1 MYVVDYIHVFF
12 SSFFENLKCQKKL
25 KKKAAGAW
33 VPNRLSGVCNLY
45 SCVMR
50 SADCKIAAFSMAEL
64 SWLPSNSADEN
75 ANFRKLIL
83 REFMLLLL
91 QK

>member
-1 MYVVDYIHVFF
+1 M
-12 SSFFENLKCQKKL
+12 C
-25 KKKAAGAW
+25 
-33 VPNRLSGVCNLY
+33 
-45 SCVMR
+45 